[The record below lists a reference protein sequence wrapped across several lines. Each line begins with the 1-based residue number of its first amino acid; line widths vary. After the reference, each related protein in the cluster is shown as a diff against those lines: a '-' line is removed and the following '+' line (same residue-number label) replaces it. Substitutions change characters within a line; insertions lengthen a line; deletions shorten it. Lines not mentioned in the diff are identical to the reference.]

1 MTNDVGESIDQF
13 ETLLQNDWVL
23 RITTILVILAITALI
38 AHFVTKFL
46 HKVLVKETG
55 ILPSSSIFVNIARA
69 SIWVL
74 GICVILTTCFGVN
87 VSAVIAALGVGGIA
101 LSLGFQDT
109 ISNLI
114 SGLQVSIMKIIEP
127 GDNIEVGSDRGVVID
142 VTWRHTTLVNAL
154 GETIVVPNSI
164 IGKTALVKLRPIS
177 TVSVPFVVHSAQGEL
192 DKIAQEIEEHT
203 RQAIE
208 PVSEITAEP
217 KVSYSAVTDFG
228 FKGSVTLSIRTS
240 SKAGDIA
247 DIVVRAIAP
256 LIQTNTR

>member
-1 MTNDVGESIDQF
+1 MEENVEESIDQF
-13 ETLLQNDWVL
+13 EALLQHDWMLKAV
-23 RITTILVILAITALI
+23 TIIVILLVTAVI
-38 AHFVTKFL
+38 AHLVTKFL
-46 HKVLVKETG
+46 RKTLMGESGV
-55 ILPSSSIFVNIARA
+55 LPSSSIFVNIARA
-69 SIWVL
+69 ALWIM

-114 SGLQVSIMKIIEP
+114 SGLQVSLMKIVEP
-127 GDNIEVGSDRGVVID
+127 GDNIEVGTDKGVVVD
-142 VTWRHTTLVNAL
+142 VTWRHTTLRTSL
-154 GETIVVPNSI
+154 GEIVIVPNST

-177 TVSVPFVVHSAQGEL
+177 TISVPFVVHATETEL
-192 DKIAQEIEEHT
+192 DKVGASMEERT

-208 PVSEITAEP
+208 PISEITKGP

-228 FKGSVTLSIRTS
+228 FKGVVTLSIRSTE
-240 SKAGDIA
+240 KAGDIA

-256 LIQTNTR
+256 LTQ